1 MVRLM
6 GFDKRIILPKHQLQQ
21 MVYDHG
27 AEYVV
32 RFYSKADAV
41 IGDADSISY
50 LKQLQEIVK
59 QNKK

>member
-1 MVRLM
+1 M
-6 GFDKRIILPKHQLQQ
+6 GFDKRIILPKYQLQQ

-32 RFYSKADAV
+32 KFYSKADAL
-41 IGDADSISY
+41 IGDVDSISY

>member
-1 MVRLM
+1 M

-32 RFYSKADAV
+32 RYYAKADAV
-41 IGDADSISY
+41 YGDADSMEY
-50 LKQLQEIVK
+50 LKSLKEIINK
-59 QNKK
+59 NKK

>member
-1 MVRLM
+1 M
-6 GFDKRIILPKHQLQQ
+6 GFDKRIILPKYQLQQ

-32 RFYSKADAV
+32 KFYSKADA
-41 IGDADSISY
+41 IMGDADSISY

>member
-1 MVRLM
+1 M

-32 RFYSKADAV
+32 RYYENADA
-41 IGDADSISY
+41 IMGDIDSMEY
-50 LKQLQEIVK
+50 LKSLIEVIK